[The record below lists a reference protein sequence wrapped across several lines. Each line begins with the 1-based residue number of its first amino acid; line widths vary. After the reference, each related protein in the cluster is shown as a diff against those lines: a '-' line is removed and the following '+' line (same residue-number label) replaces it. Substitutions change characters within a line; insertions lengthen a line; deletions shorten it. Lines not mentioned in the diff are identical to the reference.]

1 MKNKLRPYF
10 SFTKKERTG
19 IVLLGFT
26 CLLFIF
32 LPYFFPKK
40 ELEVSDITLLTGL
53 QKLEENSK
61 SISGKSALLSSE
73 MKQELFLFNPNILD
87 VAGWMR
93 LGLHEKLA
101 QRIINYR
108 NKGGHFYK
116 PSDIKKIWGMSSE
129 KAEELIPFVL
139 LPDTEIKK
147 LPARNPVVIIDINTA
162 DLDAW
167 KTLPGIG
174 ETLSSRIIKYRS
186 QSGGFA
192 RIEELQQVFGLT
204 DSSFLIIKPFLRLND
219 ATIPKLLLN
228 RASAHQIVQKTGIH
242 PNLAQSV
249 VKRRLEK
256 GSYNAWAELEE
267 LPGMTN
273 DILSLLQR
281 AFQLE

>member
-1 MKNKLRPYF
+1 
-10 SFTKKERTG
+10 
-19 IVLLGFT
+19 
-26 CLLFIF
+26 
-32 LPYFFPKK
+32 
-40 ELEVSDITLLTGL
+40 
-53 QKLEENSK
+53 
-61 SISGKSALLSSE
+61 
-73 MKQELFLFNPNILD
+73 
-87 VAGWMR
+87 
-93 LGLHEKLA
+93 
-101 QRIINYR
+101 
-108 NKGGHFYK
+108 
-116 PSDIKKIWGMSSE
+116 MSSE